1 MAFFSTNSEDYA
13 KAINSLVKPTYESKY
28 NNKIEEQL
36 NKILNREDFSYDFN
50 ADPLYQ
56 NYKDQY
62 TKLGKEAA
70 MNASASASA
79 LTGGYGNSYA
89 GTAASQA
96 NQQYLTQLNERIPEL
111 YNAAMNKYQME
122 TENLYNQFGA
132 LQTEES
138 RQYGMHRDDVSDYYN
153 DWGNLQ
159 QGFSTAQAHEEWL
172 ENMDFQKERAAVDDA
187 HWDKNFNYNASR
199 DNVADSQWDKQFAY
213 QQTRDAVADSQ
224 WEKEYQLALSK
235 ARRSGGG
242 SGGSSRG
249 GNTTTQSNVS
259 NSQGMTMTD
268 ANKHLTTMLGLSE
281 EDATTYA
288 TQLQNAGLISKA
300 DANYLVN
307 EYQKKLKARTKD
319 GNNVNTTYDMFTA
332 IAGL

>member
-1 MAFFSTNSEDYA
+1 MAFFSQNSEDYI
-13 KAINSLVKPTYESKY
+13 KAINSLEKPTYESKY

-36 NKILNREDFSYDFN
+36 NKILNKEDFSYDFN
-50 ADPLYQ
+50 ADPIFQ

-62 TKLGKEAA
+62 TKLGKEAS
-70 MNASASASA
+70 MNAAASASA

-111 YNAAMNKYQME
+111 YNAAMQKYQME

-172 ENMDFQKERAAVDDA
+172 ANMDFQKERAAVDDA

-213 QQTRDAVADSQ
+213 QQARDAVADSQ

-235 ARRSGGG
+235 ARKSGGSGG

-249 GNTTTQSNVS
+249 SSSKYDYSDTNYTGQIRELVKAASAANDWS
-259 NSQGMTMTD
+259 TD
-268 ANKHLTTMLGLSE
+268 TVAEYINGLVNKKAITSE
-281 EDATTYA
+281 EAEKLYE
-288 TQLQNAGLISKA
+288 NAMYSYPQYR
-300 DANYLVN
+300 DRVN
-307 EYQKKLKARTKD
+307 R
-319 GNNVNTTYDMFTA
+319 
-332 IAGL
+332 